1 MTARRNVQEGRLR
14 KYRYDAADTTR
25 NECQKTVLLYEV
37 SRMRRQQSS
46 ELVDE
51 CHDVIARNKKLREK
65 TKSLL
70 NNSRRV
76 G

>member
-1 MTARRNVQEGRLR
+1 MTGRRIAQEGRL
-14 KYRYDAADTTR
+14 KKHRYDAADTTR
-25 NECQKTVLLYEV
+25 NECQKTMLLYEV

-46 ELVDE
+46 VLVDE
-51 CHDVIARNKKLREK
+51 CHDVIARSKKICEK

-70 NNSRRV
+70 NDPRRV